1 MASVP
6 DSAQLAPAADPA
18 LLQELAGLVVAELN
32 LEVRPQDIA
41 PDAPLYG
48 EGLGL
53 DSIDI
58 LELALVV
65 SRRYGVRLRSDHED
79 NAVIFASLS
88 NLARYIA
95 QNRTKWSTLSG
106 TTWMRPGSSSDTR
119 RAKKSIR

>member
-6 DSAQLAPAADPA
+6 VSAQFAPAADPA
-18 LLQELAGLVVAELN
+18 LLAELAALICTELN
-32 LEVRPQDIA
+32 LDVAPADIT
-41 PDAPLYG
+41 PEAPLYG

-88 NLARYIA
+88 NLARFIE
-95 QNRTKWSTLSG
+95 QNRTK
-106 TTWMRPGSSSDTR
+106 
-119 RAKKSIR
+119 

>member
-1 MASVP
+1 MASP
-6 DSAQLAPAADPA
+6 PLNAQFAADAEPA
-18 LLQELAGLVVAELN
+18 LLDELAGMITAELN
-32 LEVRPQDIA
+32 LDVAAADIA

-65 SRRYGVRLRSDHED
+65 SKRYGVRLRSDHED
-79 NAVIFASLS
+79 NEVIFASLS

-95 QNRTKWSTLSG
+95 QNRTK
-106 TTWMRPGSSSDTR
+106 
-119 RAKKSIR
+119 

>member
-1 MASVP
+1 MASLP
-6 DSAQLAPAADPA
+6 SSAQLAPAADAA
-18 LLQELAGLVVAELN
+18 LVAELAGMIATELN
-32 LEVRPQDIA
+32 LDVAPGDIDVA
-41 PDAPLYG
+41 APLYG

-88 NLARYIA
+88 NLARFIA
-95 QNRTKWSTLSG
+95 QNRTK
-106 TTWMRPGSSSDTR
+106 
-119 RAKKSIR
+119 

>member
-1 MASVP
+1 MSSLP
-6 DSAQLAPAADPA
+6 SAEQFAAAADPA
-18 LLQELAGLVVAELN
+18 LVAELAGLIVTELN
-32 LEVRPQDIA
+32 LEVPAQDIV
-41 PDAPLYG
+41 PEAPLYG

-95 QNRTKWSTLSG
+95 QNRTK
-106 TTWMRPGSSSDTR
+106 
-119 RAKKSIR
+119 

>member
-1 MASVP
+1 MASIP
-6 DSAQLAPAADPA
+6 LSAQFAPTADPV
-18 LLQELAGLVVAELN
+18 LVQELAALIVAELN
-32 LEVRPQDIA
+32 LDVPPGDIA

-79 NAVIFASLS
+79 NTVIFGSLS
-88 NLARYIA
+88 NLARFLA
-95 QNRTKWSTLSG
+95 QNRTK
-106 TTWMRPGSSSDTR
+106 
-119 RAKKSIR
+119 

>member
-1 MASVP
+1 MSSV
-6 DSAQLAPAADPA
+6 SSTEQFAPEADPS
-18 LLQELAGLVVAELN
+18 LVGELAGLIVTELN
-32 LEVRPQDIA
+32 LEVAPQDIDPA
-41 PDAPLYG
+41 APLYG

-79 NAVIFASLS
+79 NTVIFASLS

-95 QNRTKWSTLSG
+95 QNRTK
-106 TTWMRPGSSSDTR
+106 
-119 RAKKSIR
+119 

>member
-1 MASVP
+1 MASLP
-6 DSAQLAPAADPA
+6 SSAQLAPAADAA
-18 LLQELAGLVVAELN
+18 LVAELAGLIAAELN
-32 LEVRPQDIA
+32 LDVAPGDIDA
-41 PDAPLYG
+41 QAPLYG

-88 NLARYIA
+88 NLARFIA
-95 QNRTKWSTLSG
+95 QNRTQ
-106 TTWMRPGSSSDTR
+106 
-119 RAKKSIR
+119 